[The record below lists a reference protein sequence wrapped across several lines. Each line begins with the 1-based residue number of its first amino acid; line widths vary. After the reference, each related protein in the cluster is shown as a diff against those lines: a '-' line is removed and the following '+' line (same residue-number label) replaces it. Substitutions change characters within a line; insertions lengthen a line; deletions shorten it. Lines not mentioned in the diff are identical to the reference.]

1 MALEKRGKNWFY
13 YFVVNGVRYRGPLK
27 TTHYQEARRREHD
40 EREKA
45 KAGKLAADKRTK
57 SLARLIFSEAAER
70 YIADRAPDLAPK
82 TVTIERERHQ
92 SGTELQQLG
101 FVAGLGH
108 RRLVYVVGDV
118 EVGVIHPHRCGL
130 AEQRESDDLSQ
141 LRH

>member
-1 MALEKRGKNWFY
+1 VALEKRGKNWFY

-82 TVTIERERHQ
+82 TVTIERERARAI
-92 SGTELQQLG
+92 SRAPGSRSLSSLTPDDVLEYMRERKE
-101 FVAGLGH
+101 AGM
-108 RRLVYVVGDV
+108 
-118 EVGVIHPHRCGL
+118 
-130 AEQRESDDLSQ
+130 SN
-141 LRH
+141 